1 MSPAGIDSVGGHRV
15 AQGHNRAMLRD
26 RRLVGRA
33 AELADLER
41 ERRLVAAGEFRVVLL
56 LADPGI
62 GKTQLAREFLARN
75 RRRTIGLSARAFP
88 LGASASFGV
97 WSEAFEHY
105 FRGLRPDEVTRLCGG
120 YLDDLAALL
129 HSVAVLRGSA
139 PDREPPRVRLLQG
152 LAAALSNLAAESP
165 VIALLDDAHVAD
177 ASSWEALSYLA
188 HALPRSRVLVLV
200 AARPTELA
208 DNAEAMLA
216 VHALEQESVLR
227 RLRLD
232 LLDVE
237 ALNDLAAGMLGE
249 RPPPQLVT
257 WLDQRSR
264 GNALFA
270 LGLLEALLDE
280 GADLTAPALKR
291 LPEDLAE
298 RVETRLRALDE
309 PSVATLQSL
318 AVVGRRIDA
327 RELAA
332 VTGLSSERLAPVLEQ
347 LVRSK
352 FVTEAAHGRNLSYEL
367 AHPLLQEAIYQR
379 ISEVRRRALHRLAGR
394 ALLAAA
400 RLGEAAPHFARSA
413 EVGDDEAVRALCDAV
428 RQAEERGAYHEAL
441 VILDTLVELVPVG
454 DERWLDVL
462 EALSWQA
469 EWVVDH
475 RADSNARLG
484 IKAMRAIDDVLSSSV
499 DPAARAM
506 VKFRLANF
514 LAWGIA
520 DLDAAERAC
529 EEARSLFDEAGARS
543 GALLAEN
550 ELAWIHGLRND
561 YPAMQAVAEH
571 VLASAEAV
579 DDRFATIQGLTVI
592 AQASFFRGRFA
603 EAEWPHRRSI
613 AIAEEEAKTYRLTTS
628 RALLA
633 CSLAFEGRPA
643 EGAGLVEVAKEAPE
657 WRETLLP
664 EWEAIVQWFAGDF
677 RGALASSQEAVAQL
691 VGELSKRRA
700 LGVAFGA
707 LAAVEAGQAARA
719 RDHLSR
725 VWDTLG
731 GSDFLCAGFAAAHA
745 EALLNWSEGRQSDA
759 LVGLSE
765 VADGCIAAGAAA
777 FAALVLLDLA
787 ELAAEL
793 GDAAIAADASRRLS
807 AISQEIDRDLYHAL
821 AAMASGWSSL
831 ADGSGL
837 SAETA
842 RRAVELLSSSSCRGF
857 RARALEQLARAL
869 RAADTA
875 PAQETFGEAMTL
887 FRECGAVW
895 RLDRARELKRAVYGS
910 GHRRLALPGDDLSER
925 ERQVA
930 RLVVDGLTAREIGEQ
945 LFISRRTVETHLA
958 NVYAKLGVRSKV
970 ELVGRASELTLNQ

>member
-1 MSPAGIDSVGGHRV
+1 M
-15 AQGHNRAMLRD
+15 
-26 RRLVGRA
+26 
-33 AELADLER
+33 
-41 ERRLVAAGEFRVVLL
+41 AAGEFRVVLL

-97 WSEAFEHY
+97 WSEAFEHH
-105 FRGLRPDEVTRLCGG
+105 FRGLPSEDVIRLCGG

-129 HSVAVLRGSA
+129 HSVAAVRGSA

-152 LAAALSNLAAESP
+152 LAAALSNLAAQAP

-188 HALPRSRVLVLV
+188 QALPRARVLVLV
-200 AARPTELA
+200 AARPAELA
-208 DNAEAMLA
+208 DNQAAMLA
-216 VHALEQESVLR
+216 VHGLEQEAVLR

-232 LLDVE
+232 LLDVD
-237 ALNDLAAGMLGE
+237 ALNDLAAGRLGG
-249 RPPPQLVT
+249 RPPPQLVA
-257 WLDQRSR
+257 WLEERSR

-280 GADLTAPALKR
+280 GADLAAPVLRR

-318 AVVGRRIDA
+318 AIISRSIEA

-332 VTGLSSERLAPVLEQ
+332 VTGLASERLAAVLEP
-347 LVRSK
+347 LVRSQ
-352 FVTEAAHGRNLSYEL
+352 FVTEAQHGRDLTYEL

-394 ALLAAA
+394 ALLAAG

-413 EVGDDEAVRALCDAV
+413 EVGDDEAIRTLCDAV
-428 RQAEERGAYHEAL
+428 RQAEQRGAYHEAL
-441 VILDTLVELVPVG
+441 MILDTLVELVPAG
-454 DERWLDVL
+454 DARWLDVL

-469 EWVVDH
+469 DWVVDH

-484 IKAMRAIDDVLSSSV
+484 IKAMRAIENVLSSSV
-499 DPAARAM
+499 DPAAQAM

-514 LAWGIA
+514 LAWGVA

-529 EEARSLFDEAGARS
+529 EEARSLFDKAGVRS

-550 ELAWIHGLRND
+550 ELAWIHGLRSE
-561 YPAMQAVAEH
+561 YPAMQAVAER
-571 VLASAEAV
+571 VLASAEAAG
-579 DDRFATIQGLTVI
+579 DRFATIQALTVL

-603 EAEWPHRRSI
+603 EAEGPHRRSI
-613 AIAEEEAKTYRLTTS
+613 AIAKEDAKTYRLTTS

-633 CSLAFEGRPA
+633 CSLAFEGRPVEA
-643 EGAGLVEVAKEAPE
+643 AGLVEAAKEAPE

-677 RGALASSQEAVAQL
+677 RAALASSQAAVAQL

-707 LAAVEAGQAARA
+707 LAAVEAGQAVQA

-725 VWDTLG
+725 VRATLG
-731 GSDFLCAGFAAAHA
+731 GVDFLCAGHAAGHA
-745 EALLNWSEGRQSDA
+745 EALIDWYEGRPSDA
-759 LVGLSE
+759 LARLSE
-765 VADGCIAAGAAA
+765 VADGCTHAGAAP
-777 FAALVLLDLA
+777 FAALVLVDLA

-793 GDAAIAADASRRLS
+793 GDAEAAADASRRLH

-821 AAMASGWSSL
+821 AAIASGWSAL
-831 ADGSGL
+831 AGGFPEQ
-837 SAETA
+837 SADVA
-842 RRAVELLSSSSCRGF
+842 RRAVELLASSGCRGF
-857 RARALEQLARAL
+857 RARALDLLGRSLLATDVVSAR
-869 RAADTA
+869 
-875 PAQETFGEAMTL
+875 EA
-887 FRECGAVW
+887 FRQSASEYSLCDAVW
-895 RLDRARELKRAVYGS
+895 RLDRARELERSVDGHARRTAAV
-910 GHRRLALPGDDLSER
+910 RGDDLSSR

-930 RLVVDGLTAREIGEQ
+930 RLTVGGLTAREIGEQ
-945 LFISRRTVETHLA
+945 LFISPRTVETHLA
-958 NVYAKLGVRSKV
+958 NVYAKLGVRSKI
-970 ELVGRASELTLNQ
+970 ELVRRAAELALNQ